1 MTSRQIQLQPDNRP
15 ADGKVSYKNGF
26 PVLSFTISA
35 QEGMLDPSSI
45 RIVGDL
51 NVFKNNATPPSPA
64 QAGDKLTMNSRL
76 GIYNIF
82 DSLTVRSARS
92 SMICEQIRHY
102 SKWMNTYTAVGSSI
116 GDQLTHLG
124 TSCLIMPNAETF
136 RTSVIEND
144 AAGAQTTSF
153 SAHLPC
159 GFCQSGN
166 FVDLRQDAFG
176 GVQVEIAL
184 MPDANV
190 LYYETGVVGA
200 ALGEAHYQLSDVSL
214 CCEVKDLPS
223 DMSTASPQGS
233 FSFNSITSLYTS
245 INSTNAQIQYS
256 LSLRNLQSAFL
267 TFMPV
272 NNINTLTADGSATT
286 YPSNA
291 SANASGGEVAAIK
304 RVQFLKGG
312 TKHPAEFDYVNN
324 IVGNAGTQLPDP
336 QIVKGLYDAIVPD
349 YHQVRTA
356 MSPAN
361 MNRDYQMGTL
371 QGGAGSTG
379 EFAYNNIV
387 EGGPIMGLGVK
398 YGIGDAG
405 EDFSTQQWGVSIE
418 SELNTDN
425 PVGVFLFFKSK
436 ATLLYDAM
444 GVQMIV

>member
-45 RIVGDL
+45 RIVGNL

-64 QAGDKLTMNSRL
+64 QTGDKLTMNSRL

-190 LYYETGVVGA
+190 LYYETGVVIC
-200 ALGEAHYQLSDVSL
+200 LLLHLRAHLVL
-214 CCEVKDLPS
+214 
-223 DMSTASPQGS
+223 
-233 FSFNSITSLYTS
+233 
-245 INSTNAQIQYS
+245 
-256 LSLRNLQSAFL
+256 
-267 TFMPV
+267 
-272 NNINTLTADGSATT
+272 
-286 YPSNA
+286 
-291 SANASGGEVAAIK
+291 
-304 RVQFLKGG
+304 
-312 TKHPAEFDYVNN
+312 
-324 IVGNAGTQLPDP
+324 
-336 QIVKGLYDAIVPD
+336 
-349 YHQVRTA
+349 
-356 MSPAN
+356 
-361 MNRDYQMGTL
+361 
-371 QGGAGSTG
+371 
-379 EFAYNNIV
+379 
-387 EGGPIMGLGVK
+387 
-398 YGIGDAG
+398 
-405 EDFSTQQWGVSIE
+405 
-418 SELNTDN
+418 
-425 PVGVFLFFKSK
+425 
-436 ATLLYDAM
+436 TLLLRY
-444 GVQMIV
+444 IHLLTPLTLRFNTRYR